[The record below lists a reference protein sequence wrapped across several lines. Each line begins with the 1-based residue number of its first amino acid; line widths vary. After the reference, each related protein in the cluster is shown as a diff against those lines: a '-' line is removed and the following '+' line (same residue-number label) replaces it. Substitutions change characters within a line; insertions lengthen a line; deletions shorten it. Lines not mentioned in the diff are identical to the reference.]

1 MERFRW
7 PIERGLWVCYSRSV
21 KWFEFYFS
29 IYTCNHVII
38 SRDCSFFQCHLD
50 FVQVHVEKIY
60 HATVDGRI
68 FTGFC
73 TSQVV
78 QDFLWFLPSTV
89 SLSLCMWY
97 SMPQLHPRWD
107 RGIFTSRQCTGRIRG
122 GTSSAGGELHVP
134 KPSVEGLEFE
144 KIWVC
149 DPKGAFLT
157 SFLYSCWYMKLAGN
171 LFFST

>member
-7 PIERGLWVCYSRSV
+7 PIQRGLWVCYSRLV

-68 FTGFC
+68 IYRVLYIPGGAGFLMISSINSIIVSLYVIFNASVA
-73 TSQVV
+73 SQVRPWNIYEPPMHWTN
-78 QDFLWFLPSTV
+78 QRRNLKCWWRTTCAEAQCGRIGIWKD
-89 SLSLCMWY
+89 LSLW
-97 SMPQLHPRWD
+97 S
-107 RGIFTSRQCTGRIRG
+107 
-122 GTSSAGGELHVP
+122 
-134 KPSVEGLEFE
+134 
-144 KIWVC
+144 
-149 DPKGAFLT
+149 
-157 SFLYSCWYMKLAGN
+157 
-171 LFFST
+171 